1 MAEQYR
7 YNCIVGG
14 VHRQLLT
21 PELGSTVFLKAAQTR
36 GSPKRRGC
44 AEPGCITVLS
54 GSNEGTKCRRHQDTE
69 FMRATAQSLG
79 RTVVRRRNAGRRK
92 RGET

>member
-21 PELGSTVFLKAAQTR
+21 PELGSAVFLKAAQTR
-36 GSPKRRGC
+36 GSPKRRVC

-54 GSNEGTKCRRHQDTE
+54 GSNVQGGQWFAEGMQGDEKGEEHE
-69 FMRATAQSLG
+69 
-79 RTVVRRRNAGRRK
+79 NRK
-92 RGET
+92 LPK